1 MFAFLSSFM
10 LLFSGG
16 EQSGSLLDVNPGLI
30 FWTVVTF
37 VLLLFILKKMAWKP
51 ILSSLNE
58 RENFIKDSVERAET
72 AKKEAE
78 ELLEQNK
85 QNLAKAEE
93 DAQKVIAQGREYAEN
108 LKSQIVEESKLEAKK
123 MIEDASVEIE
133 RKNVEAFNNLKGEIA
148 AIAVEAA
155 EKIIRSNL
163 DKEKQE
169 KIVNDFIDDLS
180 KN

>member
-1 MFAFLSSFM
+1 MLAFLSSLIM
-10 LLFSGG
+10 LYSGG
-16 EQSGSLLDVNPGLI
+16 EQSGSLLDINPGLI
-30 FWTVVTF
+30 FWTTVTF
-37 VLLLFILKKMAWKP
+37 VILLLLLKKIAWGP
-51 ILSSLNE
+51 ILNSLSE

-85 QNLAKAEE
+85 ANLAKAEE
-93 DAQKVIAQGREYAEN
+93 EAQKIIAQGREYAEN
-108 LKSQIVEESKLEAKK
+108 LKSQILEESKVEAKK
-123 MIEDASVEIE
+123 MIDDAAVEIQ
-133 RKNVEAFNNLKGEIA
+133 RKNAEAFNNLKGEIA
-148 AIAVEAA
+148 GIAVEAA